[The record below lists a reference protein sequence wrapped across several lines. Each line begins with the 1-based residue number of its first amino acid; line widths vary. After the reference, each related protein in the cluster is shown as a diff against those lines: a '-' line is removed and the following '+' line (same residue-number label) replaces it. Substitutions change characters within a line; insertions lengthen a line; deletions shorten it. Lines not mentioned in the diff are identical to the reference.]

1 MSEKELK
8 LLIQKVLSELKP
20 FVDRVRT
27 READVQLFK
36 QAYLDHMKMT
46 RRSSIIAEFI
56 TREREEPTKRPSVR
70 DVIYEI
76 FCYLGLVESLGNS
89 CVNIITMLLIA
100 NSRDFHIERMYGTP
114 RIKHVVSLRD
124 LEEERVP
131 LTIKLNFLT
140 QKGIRHFT
148 EVIDTELRN
157 AIAHLRFD
165 VKEDKILWKGK
176 QMHEVVI
183 TNSRKLLV
191 VVLTVWTLLREL
203 AEDMSYIPQRESS
216 LS

>member
-8 LLIQKVLSELKP
+8 LLIQKVKSELKP
-20 FVDRVRT
+20 FVDRIRT
-27 READVQLFK
+27 REANVQLFR
-36 QAYLDHMKMT
+36 QAYLDHIEMT
-46 RRSSIIAEFI
+46 RRPSKIAEFI
-56 TREREEPTKRPSVR
+56 TREREEPSKRPSVK
-70 DVIYEI
+70 DVMYEI

-89 CVNIITMLLIA
+89 CVSIITMLLIA

-114 RIKHVVSLRD
+114 RIKHVVLLRD

-131 LTIKLNFLT
+131 LTIKLNFLREN
-140 QKGIRHFT
+140 GIRHLT

-157 AIAHLRFD
+157 AIAHLKFD

-176 QMHEVVI
+176 QVHKVVI

-191 VVLTVWTLLREL
+191 VVMTVWTLLREL
-203 AEDMSYIPQRESS
+203 AEDMGYIPKQESS